1 MIVIQSYSGQK
12 GSNIIEEEEGEGAIQ
27 EFSANSDR
35 LSMIDQKIIGT
46 TIKTRASDSFL
57 KKHFGI

>member
-1 MIVIQSYSGQK
+1 MMVIQSYSGQK
-12 GSNIIEEEEGEGAIQ
+12 GGNIIEEEGEGAIQ
-27 EFSANSDR
+27 DFSANSDR
-35 LSMIDQKIIGT
+35 LSLVDQKIIGT